1 MEGHVEDREHHLQRL
16 RGRDT
21 GGLEDR
27 SAQVGGQEW
36 WPRVWREEVRALQE
50 REGFILQGFAANGTL
65 RNCLDT
71 EM

>member
-36 WPRVWREEVRALQE
+36 RPRVWREEVRALQE
-50 REGFILQGFAANGTL
+50 REGFILQAVGSH
-65 RNCLDT
+65 RQSWSSD
-71 EM
+71 